1 MAVNFLDN
9 LDLNDNQL
17 LNARLQNLAS
27 DPGSANAGDI
37 IYNTSSNV
45 LKFYNGS
52 AWVDPSAGSYT
63 SWTVTADNGATV
75 TVPNGVTVDWAGG
88 TGITT
93 SYATP
98 SGNITVTTSLD
109 NTAVTAGSYSSADI
123 TVDAQGRI
131 TAASTGNSGTMNS
144 FELAGDSGTTQTIEN
159 DDVVSLLGATNGGID
174 TVASATDTV
183 SFNLNILD
191 LSSYSGTF
199 DAGKDVF
206 AVHDF
211 SATPGG
217 IHARKIA
224 ANAIPISSW
233 AAAAADVSMD
243 SNKITNLAN
252 PSASTDAANKAYVD
266 SVGANTTY
274 TLPTSVPASN
284 VASITLTG
292 SDSSLD
298 TVNFVGATNQT
309 KINAATQ
316 GAITIGLA
324 DSITTVGDITVGGG
338 DITLSGTGRIQGVD
352 TVSAGTDAVNKTYVD
367 NAVVGNLVFQG
378 GYNAATNTPD
388 LDSSPSSSIKKGWAY
403 VVTNPGSFFTE
414 TVETGD
420 FLFAQSD
427 APTTL
432 ADWVTVQNNVGL
444 ATASTV
450 GIGNVAASTINS
462 KLGVDVSYSNGT
474 ATIGWAIKNLA
485 LMSNAIADDD
495 RMAMLDNTNN
505 DQKSVTLST
514 LKTFF
519 QSGLSQGFAGTSS
532 SGTTHTFN
540 HNLNTYDVIVQVYDA
555 SNYETVYASV
565 DRTSVNQV
573 VVTTA
578 ASANIR
584 CLINNV
590 G

>member
-27 DPGSANAGDI
+27 DPTSANAGDI

-98 SGNITVTTSLD
+98 SGNRTVTTSLD

-266 SVGANTTY
+266 ANATNTTY